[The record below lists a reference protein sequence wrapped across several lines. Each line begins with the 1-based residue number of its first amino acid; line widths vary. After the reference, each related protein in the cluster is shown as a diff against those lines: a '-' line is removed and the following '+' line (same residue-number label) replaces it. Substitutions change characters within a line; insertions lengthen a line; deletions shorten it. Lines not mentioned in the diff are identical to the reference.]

1 MKKLVLIIVL
11 GVGFAFVSCEKQEIA
26 PMPSN
31 TADEVPRWE
40 ASSIAT
46 APITKDTVSDPIITD
61 VYDGGG
67 ITDPNDDE
75 DANGRKNSK
84 VN

>member
-26 PMPSN
+26 PTPMS
-31 TADEVPRWE
+31 TTDEAPRWE
-40 ASSIAT
+40 PASAAT
-46 APITKDTVSDPIITD
+46 APSTSGTTSTNPTISD

-75 DANGRKNSK
+75 DANGRKK
-84 VN
+84 I